1 MWARLWRTDVLTAT
15 DYARAMQYDV
25 FLADCPARTTLEVI
39 GGTWAAVVITALSE
53 RPRRY
58 SELSDRIGGISRKV
72 LTEVLRRL
80 ERDGLVVRTTA
91 SSDAPATT
99 HYRLTDLGLSAV
111 VPVQALVA
119 WAEAHTEDVLAARE
133 M

>member
-1 MWARLWRTDVLTAT
+1 
-15 DYARAMQYDV
+15 MQFDV

-72 LTEVLRRL
+72 LTETLRRL
-80 ERDGLVVRTTA
+80 EQDGLVGRETVTPGG
-91 SSDAPATT
+91 SVT
-99 HYRLTDLGLSAV
+99 HYRLTDLGRSAV
-111 VPVQALVA
+111 VPVQALVV
-119 WAEAHTEDVLAARE
+119 WAEAHTEDVLAARGR
-133 M
+133 

>member
-80 ERDGLVVRTTA
+80 ERDGLVTRATV
-91 SSDAPATT
+91 SDDVAAT

-119 WAEAHTEDVLAARE
+119 WAEAHTDDVLAARE